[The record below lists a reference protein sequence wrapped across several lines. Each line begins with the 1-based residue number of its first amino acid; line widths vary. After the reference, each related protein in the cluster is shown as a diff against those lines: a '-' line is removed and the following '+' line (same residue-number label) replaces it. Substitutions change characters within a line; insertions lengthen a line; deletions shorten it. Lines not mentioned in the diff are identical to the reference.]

1 MLIITTVPYV
11 VSSEKEAEDGFEKF
25 DLPFDVYLTISVVI
39 NNKIQLPI
47 HNSWQPL
54 LQPFFKHIDIISF
67 LVYENSDT
75 PEYLYATMKVRDFQY
90 SEIRSCY
97 AIYWTY
103 NDRTYYT
110 GTNTHTKGE
119 TIAPIAGYFDEGGT
133 AYDSS
138 IEGEIN
144 EAESTLTWIIP
155 KDTIGN
161 PETGDTFVGI
171 HAGTYLIS
179 QKDCEA
185 PIHLTLAKDRAEPLI
200 STYTVQY

>member
-1 MLIITTVPYV
+1 M
-11 VSSEKEAEDGFEKF
+11 VSAEKEAEDGFEKF
-25 DLPFDVYLTISVVI
+25 DLPFDVYLTLSVVI

-67 LVYENSDT
+67 SVYENSDT
-75 PEYLYATMKVRDFQY
+75 PEYIYATMKVRDFQY

-144 EAESTLTWIIP
+144 NFAGKSPIVVMDNIAE
-155 KDTIGN
+155 K
-161 PETGDTFVGI
+161 
-171 HAGTYLIS
+171 
-179 QKDCEA
+179 A
-185 PIHLTLAKDRAEPLI
+185 PILDNYDLYFKIRN
-200 STYTVQY
+200 YYN